1 MPPLLRLARSR
12 DIAAEVAERLAAGA
26 PEEVVVA
33 SSGMA
38 SAIAAEL
45 LALVPNGVAGARLQ
59 TLNDLAR
66 RIVNDAGEYPRV
78 ATDAERRLAMRTA
91 ARAVDDPMMESR
103 GMAAMLERSYRDV
116 RDTGVMLADFDARAR
131 RASLRNARRTQLV
144 VRAWREYERLIAQSG
159 AIDPADLLGRAAAL
173 VKRADVAPQLVAGFY
188 DMTGAQL
195 ALIEALREAGK
206 LAAMFVP
213 AGESDAYAFA
223 RPLIAKFARVIPSAA
238 RDPVRQGI
246 HRSARDDTRVS
257 AHETKLDELRAVC
270 AEVRTLLDAGVAPR
284 NIGIVARSL
293 DDDDARLLSRFAAE
307 LGFATTAAVA
317 TPLLAHRLGRGL
329 ATLLRLRDRGFAR
342 GDVFELLRDGFVP
355 RRRTNVDELDV
366 ATRKA
371 RVAGGSASELQNVA
385 WRIEDYVAVV
395 AELEQL
401 APPAALRGAEWSET
415 LMSLAARFKLE
426 TDLDVEAASA
436 VDEVCALFRRWP
448 NTRFDASLV
457 IDAIEQHH
465 LSPVPCSL
473 SPVIVSDVMSF
484 RGRTVEHLFA
494 IRMQDDLFPQR
505 RVDDPLVPD
514 ADRRELRLRQI
525 GDGRDEERLLFELLF
540 DGAGASVRFSYASG
554 DGFGKVLRKSPFLR
568 AQGAGG
574 GAQMVPPRE
583 HHLRPAPCAPR
594 PDRALQLLAKAGTN
608 SNFDGYLTQPPALL
622 ATISPTQLEDFGECP
637 QKFLVKHLLGAR
649 DIDDPDRELQ
659 LHHRE
664 KGKLDHKI
672 LERFYRAL
680 SPDVLA
686 RAERFLPRVEPALVE
701 RLHAVVDDAF
711 DQLDVESPPFNRT
724 MRDMERRATKRI
736 LGDFIARDFADLAA
750 HGLAPI
756 EFESR
761 FGPFTIDAHDVPIRV
776 EGTIDRIDFGTSGAP
791 HPASGHPLPASGAR
805 DRRYRIVDYKSG
817 KALRHK
823 DLDAKID
830 RGVRLQLALYAMAA
844 AERFQVDPSA
854 VSGTIKPLVAGG
866 AKPEKYAFEL
876 SAKAPRLRETL
887 DLFVAAIAAGAF
899 PAFPNDNDDQFNSCK
914 YCPVNLSCRTKHD
927 AEQRFAVQQMK
938 DPRTLL
944 ESRR

>member
-12 DIAAEVAERLAAGA
+12 DIAAEVAERLVRDPRA
-26 PEEVVVA
+26 EVVAA

-45 LALVPNGVAGARLQ
+45 LALVPNGVAGVRLE

-66 RIVNDAGEYPRV
+66 SIVNDAGEYPRV
-78 ATDAERRLAMRTA
+78 ASEAERRLAMRAA

-103 GMAAMLERSYRDV
+103 GIGAMLERSYRDV
-116 RDTGVMLADFDARAR
+116 RDAGVTLADFDARAR

-159 AIDPADLLGRAAAL
+159 AIDPADLLVRAAAL
-173 VKRADVAPQLVAGFY
+173 VKRAPVAPQIVAGFY

-195 ALIEALREAGK
+195 ALVEALRGAGK
-206 LAAMFVP
+206 LAAVFVP
-213 AGESDAYAFA
+213 AGESEAYAFA
-223 RPLIAKFARVIPSAA
+223 RPLIAKFAGADVTRAA
-238 RDPVRQGI
+238 TLRIREPRA
-246 HRSARDDTRVS
+246 SVS
-257 AHETKLDELRAVC
+257 AHETKLDELRHVC
-270 AEVRTLLDAGVAPR
+270 AEVRRLLDDGVPPR
-284 NIGIVARSL
+284 HIGIVARSL
-293 DDDDARLLSRFAAE
+293 DEDDARLLARFAAE
-307 LGFATTAAVA
+307 LDFSTTAAAA

-329 ATLLRLRDRGFAR
+329 TTLLRLRDRGFPR
-342 GDVFELLRDGFVP
+342 GDVFELLRDGFTP
-355 RRRTNVDELDV
+355 KRRMNVDEADV

-371 RVAGGSASELQNVA
+371 RVAGGTAKELQNVA
-385 WRIEDYVAVV
+385 WKIEDYVAVV

-401 APPAALRGAEWSET
+401 APPTALRGVEWSET

-436 VDEVCALFRRWP
+436 IDAVCALFRRWP
-448 NTRFDASLV
+448 STRFDASLV
-457 IDAIEQHH
+457 IDAIEQHQIGGTRT
-465 LSPVPCSL
+465 SG
-473 SPVIVSDVMSF
+473 VIASDVMSF

-540 DGAGASVRFSYASG
+540 DAAGASVRFSYASG

-583 HHLRPAPCAPR
+583 HHLRPALCAPR
-594 PDRALQLLAKAGTN
+594 PDRALQLLAKSGTN
-608 SNFDGYLTQPPALL
+608 SVFDGYLTQAPPLPN
-622 ATISPTQLEDFGECP
+622 TISPTQLEDFGECP

-649 DIDDPDRELQ
+649 DVDDPDRELQ

-672 LERFYRAL
+672 LERFYRTL
-680 SPDVLA
+680 GPHELA
-686 RAERFLPRVEPALVE
+686 RVEPQTLE
-701 RLHAVVDDAF
+701 RLHAIVDQAF

-736 LGDFIARDFADLAA
+736 LGEFIARDFADLAA
-750 HGLAPI
+750 AGLQPV

-761 FGPFTIDAHDVPIRV
+761 FGPFTIDAHGVPIRV
-776 EGTIDRIDFGTSGAP
+776 EGTIDRIDAGG
-791 HPASGHPLPASGAR
+791 G
-805 DRRYRIVDYKSG
+805 RYRIVDYKSG

-844 AERFQVDPSA
+844 AERFAVDPSQ

-887 DLFVAAIAAGAF
+887 ELFVGAISAGAF

-914 YCPVNLSCRTKHD
+914 YCPVNLSCRTRHD

>member
-12 DIAAEVAERLAAGA
+12 DIAAEVAERLVRDPRA
-26 PEEVVVA
+26 EVVAA

-45 LALVPNGVAGARLQ
+45 LARVPNGVAGVRLQ

-66 RIVNDAGEYPRV
+66 SIVNDAGEYPRV
-78 ATDAERRLAMRTA
+78 ATDGERRLAMRAA

-103 GMAAMLERSYRDV
+103 GIGAMLERSYRDV
-116 RDTGVMLADFDARAR
+116 RDAGVTLADFDARAR

-159 AIDPADLLGRAAAL
+159 AIDPADLLVRAATL
-173 VKRADVAPQLVAGFY
+173 VKRAPVAPQIVAGFY

-195 ALIEALREAGK
+195 ALVEALRGAGK
-206 LAAMFVP
+206 LAAVFVP

-223 RPLIAKFARVIPSAA
+223 RPLIAKFAGADVTRA
-238 RDPVRQGI
+238 
-246 HRSARDDTRVS
+246 DTLRIREPRASVS
-257 AHETKLDELRAVC
+257 AHETKLDELRHVC
-270 AEVRTLLDAGVAPR
+270 AEVRRLLDDGVPPR
-284 NIGIVARSL
+284 HIGIVARSL
-293 DDDDARLLSRFAAE
+293 DEDDARLLARFAAE
-307 LGFATTAAVA
+307 LDFSTTAAAA

-329 ATLLRLRDRGFAR
+329 TTLLRLRDRGFPR
-342 GDVFELLRDGFVP
+342 GDVFELLRDGFTP
-355 RRRTNVDELDV
+355 KRRMNVDEADV

-371 RVAGGSASELQNVA
+371 RVAGGTAKELQNVA
-385 WRIEDYVAVV
+385 WKIEDYVAVV

-401 APPAALRGAEWSET
+401 APPAALRGVEWSET
-415 LMSLAARFKLE
+415 LTSLAARFKLE

-436 VDEVCALFRRWP
+436 IDEVCALFRRWP
-448 NTRFDASLV
+448 STRFDASLV
-457 IDAIEQHH
+457 IDAIEQHEIGGRRA
-465 LSPVPCSL
+465 SGV
-473 SPVIVSDVMSF
+473 VASDVMSF

-540 DGAGASVRFSYASG
+540 DAAGASVRFSYASG
-554 DGFGKVLRKSPFLR
+554 DGFGKVLRCSPLVR
-568 AQGAGG
+568 PWRTGTL
-574 GAQMVPPRE
+574 VCP
-583 HHLRPAPCAPR
+583 PAPRQARVPALH
-594 PDRALQLLAKAGTN
+594 RALQLLAKSGTN
-608 SNFDGYLTQPPALL
+608 SVFDGYLTQAPPLPN
-622 ATISPTQLEDFGECP
+622 TISPTQLEDFGECP

-664 KGKLDHKI
+664 KGKLDHEI
-672 LERFYRAL
+672 LERFYRT
-680 SPDVLA
+680 LA
-686 RAERFLPRVEPALVE
+686 PHELARVEPQTLQ
-701 RLHAVVDDAF
+701 RLHAIVDEAF

-750 HGLAPI
+750 AGLEPI

-761 FGPFTIDAHDVPIRV
+761 FGPFTIDAHGVPIRV
-776 EGTIDRIDFGTSGAP
+776 EGTIDRIDAGDG
-791 HPASGHPLPASGAR
+791 
-805 DRRYRIVDYKSG
+805 RYRIVDYKSG

-844 AERFQVDPSA
+844 AERFAVDPSQ

-876 SAKAPRLRETL
+876 AANAPRLRETL
-887 DLFVAAIAAGAF
+887 DLFVSAIAAGAF

-944 ESRR
+944 EARR